1 MKKSMKKYSA
11 KKKRRTCKKGG
22 TTPQIEVSFMNKPIQ
37 QLVPGKKYAL
47 IYDFKEKTITKFFN
61 DNDTVDTINTT
72 YETANKIS
80 HCKNVKLIEYEYISK
95 YISI

>member
-1 MKKSMKKYSA
+1 MKKYSA

-37 QLVPGKKYAL
+37 QLVHGKKYAL
-47 IYDFKEKTITKFFN
+47 IYDYQGKTITKFFS
-61 DNDTVDTINTT
+61 DNESVRGINIT
-72 YETANKIS
+72 YKTAKENPD
-80 HCKNVKLIEYEYISK
+80 CKNVKLIEYK

>member
-1 MKKSMKKYSA
+1 MKKYSA

-22 TTPQIEVSFMNKPIQ
+22 TTPVKIDVRFVNKPIQ

-47 IYDFKEKTITKFFN
+47 IYDFKGKTITQFFN
-61 DNDTVDTINTT
+61 DNDTVGTINTA
-72 YETANKIS
+72 YKTANEIPG
-80 HCKNVKLIEYEYISK
+80 CENVKLIEYKYISK